1 MFFNEADLRGDQRD
15 ILLMRIGN
23 PVWWIG
29 TLRANAGLDAD
40 AEARCLRRQNRLLK
54 IPDK

>member
-15 ILLMRIGN
+15 ILLIRIGN